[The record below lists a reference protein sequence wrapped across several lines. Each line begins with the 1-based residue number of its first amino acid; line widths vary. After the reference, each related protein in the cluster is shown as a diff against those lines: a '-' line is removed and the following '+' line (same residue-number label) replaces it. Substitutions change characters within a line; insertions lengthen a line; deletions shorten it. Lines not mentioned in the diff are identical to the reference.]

1 MLASRAKSGFRESSG
16 CTPLVGVTIT
26 KTRMSRLLAVWLFL
40 PLFAFADNTSLWRL
54 QFYGEAPCVGA
65 SGKQVYTVTS
75 VGSIT
80 LPPGYSLADFFQ
92 DLVDVGIP
100 KLPLVDN
107 VGQTTFELTGCGN
120 DPFHSTETATFGF
133 IINPGGSGIF
143 YVPSNYVNENFCGAN
158 TINVTVDPNNLT
170 IQGNYL
176 DSVGTT
182 HCIVALAAPGAALPS
197 VNPSQPPPP
206 PPPPTCPR
214 SAQPCPLQLNIP
226 SPVKDAAEKKFYEL
240 IVTASGG
247 TQPYTFSI
255 LPADPPFP
263 LDFPKGLTYKEFGS
277 QFVISGTPNGNYPY
291 DYIFLGDTF
300 SFRIQVTDH
309 KGKSVT
315 ELTSIQVVPQL
326 NIHPTWRP
334 VLLNVATE
342 GAPYYD
348 FLYSAGGDDI
358 SYTKH
363 WTLAGGALP
372 PGIKMAV
379 TSGSDLIFR
388 GKPDPGSHGTYAFQV
403 KVDDGFSY
411 PDLQPVVINVFS
423 ARTKP
428 LVVTTSTLPPATQ
441 GDQVNDQLA
450 ATGGSGVYTWTL
462 TSAAPPGLTLS
473 TQGVLSG
480 PAKRGQDSAYTL
492 AVHVKDSDGKTA
504 TGSIVMRINPPAGS
518 ALHFD
523 STAVLPKAYAGFA
536 FTASVPALGGTPP
549 YAISLDKSSSPL
561 PAGLTLSPD
570 GVLSG
575 TPAKALSENLV
586 LTVKDSKGKTSK
598 VTLKLV
604 VSGDKPPE
612 IASLS
617 PESKLVDSA
626 AFNLQVKGNGFVAG
640 AKILWN
646 GEALPT
652 QLASSQLLSA
662 LIPADLLTLAGAA
675 QVSVENGAKVQLD
688 PLPFAVLSTQPST
701 LIAPIAGTNLSDT
714 VQFQWIRSNST
725 QYSLQL
731 GDHGVGTNNLFNK
744 TLASTAS
751 SVSASGLPLDGRT
764 IYVRLGS
771 NMHDGWHYKDY
782 TFTTVRSATISRAQ
796 ATSTLVFT
804 NSLLYPVDITANGT
818 VLGSVKAS
826 STAQQKV
833 TFTPPLMVSVEM
845 ERPATSS
852 GTFLGDEFKG
862 FYSPITNPAQ
872 TITFAID
879 NQLGTQEY
887 FIPIFTNTTSED
899 RVLGVNMQLS
909 AENRC
914 NCVIPAN
921 SSNVSAG
928 YYQLFTNSNVR
939 LYNAATPYSGNYIYW
954 GSPDGSSNNSLVP
967 YVEAKTGRLLLT
979 VR

>member
-1 MLASRAKSGFRESSG
+1 LSRVL
-16 CTPLVGVTIT
+16 TVG
-26 KTRMSRLLAVWLFL
+26 LFL
-40 PLFAFADNTSLWRL
+40 PLFAFADSSSLWRL

-65 SGKQVYTVTS
+65 SGKQVYTVS
-75 VGSIT
+75 SAGSIT
-80 LPPGYSLADFFQ
+80 LPSGYSLAEFFQ
-92 DLVDVGIP
+92 DMVAVGAP
-100 KLPLVDN
+100 QLPLLDN
-107 VGQTTFELTGCGN
+107 VGQTTYDLTGCGN
-120 DPFHSTETATFGF
+120 NPFQSTETATFAF

-143 YVPSNYVNENFCGAN
+143 YVPSEYVNQNFCVGN
-158 TINVTVDPNNLT
+158 TINVTVDPSNLT

-176 DSVGTT
+176 DSTGTT
-182 HCIVALAAPGAALPS
+182 HCIVALAAPGATLPS
-197 VNPSQPPPP
+197 VNPSDPPPNP
-206 PPPPTCPR
+206 PSTCE
-214 SAQPCPLQLNIP
+214 STTSQPCPLQLNIP

-240 IVTASGG
+240 IMSASGG

-255 LPADPPFP
+255 LPADPPIPVEFP
-263 LDFPKGLTYKEFGS
+263 TGLTYKQFGS
-277 QFVISGTPNGNYPY
+277 QYVISGTPAGNYPY
-291 DYIFLGDTF
+291 DYIFLGDYFTF
-300 SFRIQVTDH
+300 RVQVTDH
-309 KGKSVT
+309 TGKSVS
-315 ELTSIQVVPQL
+315 ELISIHVVPQL

-334 VLLNVATE
+334 VILNAATE

-358 SYTKH
+358 SYAKQ

-423 ARTKP
+423 ARTGP

-441 GDQVNDQLA
+441 GDQVNYQLA

-462 TSAAPPGLTLS
+462 TSAAPPGLVLS

-480 PAKRGQDSAYTL
+480 PAKRGQDASYTI
-492 AVHVKDSDGKTA
+492 AVHVKDSNGKTA
-504 TGSIVMRINPPAGS
+504 TGSIALRITPPPGS

-523 STAVLPKAYAGFA
+523 NTTVLPKAYNGFP
-536 FTASVPALGGTPP
+536 FTASIPALGGTPP
-549 YAISLDKSSSPL
+549 YAISLDPSSPAL
-561 PAGLTLSPD
+561 PSGLILSPD

-575 TPAKALSENLV
+575 TPTKTVSENLV
-586 LTVKDSKGKTSK
+586 FSVKDSKGKTSK
-598 VTLKLV
+598 VTLALV
-604 VSGDKPPE
+604 VSGDKPPQ
-612 IASLS
+612 ISSLS

-626 AFNLQVKGNGFVAG
+626 AFNLQVNGSGFVAG

-662 LIPADLLTLAGAA
+662 LVPADLLTLAGAA
-675 QVSVENGAKVQLD
+675 QVSVENGANVQLD

-701 LIAPIAGTNLSDT
+701 LIAPIAGVNLSDT
-714 VQFQWIRSNST
+714 VEFQWIRSNST

-744 TLASTAS
+744 TLVSTAA

-782 TFTTVRSATISRAQ
+782 TFTTVRSATTSRAQ
-796 ATSTLVFT
+796 VTSTLLFT

-826 STAQQKV
+826 STAQQEV

-845 ERPATSS
+845 ERPATTS
-852 GTFLGDEFKG
+852 GQLLGDEFKG
-862 FYSPITNPAQ
+862 FYSPITNPSQ
-872 TITFAID
+872 TITFTIN
-879 NQLGTQEY
+879 NQLGTQQY
-887 FIPIFTNTTSED
+887 FVPIFTNTTSEA
-899 RVLGVNMQLS
+899 RVLGVNMQLA
-909 AENRC
+909 AEDRC

-967 YVEAKTGRLLLT
+967 LVEAKTGRLLLT